1 MNLSCRLGVRLQRLL
16 LPSQRLKKTIHRPY
30 SPRLLF
36 EFLTLIFI
44 VGAFAGYACLASAQL
59 SETNE
64 GTGSGVG
71 AFSGTGVFY
80 GSKARVSLIVPAE
93 SVRPIKNSISK
104 TKVTAENGGTPRS
117 EVAQRQVKI
126 TEEKSKDVPFR
137 ICFVSEITTPSFEVQ
152 RGTSTSALVL
162 DSNGCYFDEISANM
176 RRSEIYY
183 IYGKQDTADE
193 SAELVIIHL
202 DDDPNRA
209 RLKTVQPI
217 YARDQVTIRDDD
229 PTMVSLAR
237 VDKGPIV
244 ESTLG
249 PEGKAEFT
257 VTLSRRLFS
266 GETIDVPF
274 ELGIIKSI
282 HEARMKLKTGGSINQ
297 GVTLKF
303 SRSLKPVINFDG
315 DDENVVQTANVIV
328 HALNDRRVEKSDSV
342 SIKLGPNDSSSS
354 GFNHPELDTNVGGGA
369 QGATTET
376 FTVQI
381 EDQPGEIPVS
391 LSVNRNGTMT
401 EGESVLITAT
411 LGSVNASNQPVLIPI
426 QVRAAQTTATNL
438 DYQMPASISIASG
451 QMTGSVIF
459 ATTDNSTDAADKQV
473 VVEFGAMSAPHSA
486 ATPDHVSITI
496 EDDEAT
502 TVTLA
507 ASPSQISET
516 GSNNKSDVTIS
527 LSRALQSGES
537 LTVPLTV
544 SGATV
549 QTHYQLDLKSAG
561 TALNQ
566 GVSISTNSPHST
578 QHPAIVLTGHAT
590 DVVDSATLE
599 LVAVHASDQL
609 VRSVAIAFG
618 SGTREPNGS
627 GINDGLELAGSPQS
641 VQIIDVDSGA
651 PEVSIVRKHSYR
663 HRESENVIFTLTL
676 SQVQAAATVV
686 NVNIAQ
692 QGSYL
697 KSGQQGVRQVT
708 VPYGQTEV
716 DFVVEIDDDNNDEA
730 NGEITASIEDG
741 SGYRTSTTHTS
752 ARVEVA
758 DDDGMPTVSI
768 ELVPDDEIIDN
779 ADGSSQVTE
788 SGTSSSPGAIKFRVT
803 ANPTTLSPVTV
814 KVNVTATGT
823 VFPSGIT
830 GQRLVEIPANTS
842 SAHFIVG
849 LEDDATDELHGSVS
863 AAIEADDT
871 SYLVASAPDDAKTV
885 IVLDDDPTVVV
896 LTTTIDNTLTEG
908 NPEDSAQ
915 VYISLSRKLNVGETV
930 TVPLQL
936 TSTTGVALPGAVN
949 SDIELMVAG
958 IGVTASATNSATPS
972 IRFTGHSTRTVQT
985 ATMTVMP
992 TSRMD
997 NDTSED
1003 SIVVSL
1009 GTPTATG
1016 LDDIRPS
1023 TVSTNHSSRVI
1034 LQVNDQTESPSE
1046 GVVFSRQSVAL
1057 TPGTSTAY
1065 QVWLQSDP
1073 QAEVVITAVSDHPEV
1088 RVDTDSAAT
1097 GDQNTLTFDASNW
1110 STPQT
1115 VQLHIDSGSQSG
1127 GTSTFVWH
1135 RATVATDSNHRY
1147 HNISIGE
1154 VTVQIN
1160 EVNDEDYRVSLAV
1173 DNPLL
1178 FEGVQV
1184 RTISA
1189 VLDRPNNT
1197 GGPLSI
1203 PLRLGAGSTA
1213 TAPDYTLKV
1222 EAIQIPDNALRGQTT
1237 FAAHRDDLDEQDEI
1251 AIIEPHQL
1259 PVDVVLGATSIVTM
1273 SIFDNTPT
1281 TVSLT
1286 VPDDSTTTGDLAASA
1301 EIRLTLNRP
1310 LVGEESL
1317 TVPLLFAGAV
1327 PGEDFSLALV
1337 GSPNGVTFDAVAPS
1351 LTFSGPSNGVGASEV
1366 SILVNALAGN
1376 YRNDRKVNVSIPAE
1390 SFDNGQN
1397 LVAINLSG
1405 GAIGARKGTGDIT
1418 FFTNSKSSDPVVR
1431 IKPKANRVV
1440 PEGATATFT
1449 VSVDPSPAEDLT
1461 ILLNV
1466 SEDVN
1471 GSYLT
1476 SGFAGH
1482 HQIVLKAGQ
1491 ARADF
1496 NVPVLD
1502 DTVDKPNGDIRVD
1515 VRDNPGIYSVHASLG
1530 SAVVTVYDDDATNVS
1545 LRITGGQLVEGDSQK
1560 LTIELSRGLVDGER
1574 LEVPLQFM
1582 GTAVRNSDFIL
1593 SGQSPAKRGV
1603 TYANLNRSGNN
1614 ADSIAKVIFTGPAIG
1629 QSADFAELTLSA
1641 VADGQVEGPES
1652 VSVVIFLIDE
1662 SSHLIPSWDGLSG
1675 GVQASKTVHNLTI
1688 ADADT
1693 GVNAVNLSV
1702 LGASTRMIVEDE
1714 GSVAIAA
1721 TLDSVNLSDS
1731 AVNIPISVNAAT
1743 SSADH
1748 NDYHV
1753 AATIPIAPGEFF
1765 GTAVFQVKDDREDE
1779 PLEEVAIEMG
1789 STLPDGIVLGGRQA
1803 VRIAIVDNDP
1813 TIVSLVRT
1821 DSGAIGEGG
1830 VGSLQHAEFKVS
1842 LGRGLV
1848 TGEVVHVPLDIT
1860 GDAITE
1866 NDITLALSSG
1876 AGRNHGVALDSITP
1890 LASVVTF
1897 IGQDS
1902 EVIQVA
1908 DLVLT
1913 ALRDDVDE
1921 ADEALTV
1928 SLGLDGAAARVNSW
1942 AARANVS
1949 DGGVISH
1956 GRENQF
1962 NVVIE
1967 SQVES
1972 YVQVPELVQV
1982 VEDENGAGS
1991 IELMGDPRID
2001 TSVTVRYASGTAV
2014 GASSCDSGVDYM
2026 SDTVEFGLRAGVD
2039 VKRVPILTRCADDQD
2054 EHDETY
2060 TLMWDARAPVFDASA
2075 PNCRSATTCS
2085 TEVVIVDD
2093 DATRVDLTI
2102 PDRTAREG
2110 DPTQSAQ
2117 IVLTLSRNLIAHE
2130 KLFVPL
2136 IFSEHAA
2143 DENFQLVLKDNPQGV
2158 SLDEQNR
2165 VVTFSGSDTN
2175 PSALAATI
2183 VLTALEDNNVS
2194 DAILT
2199 VSIPRIAVDFRQ
2211 RTPGMTLAARS
2222 NQYIVGGDITIEDQ
2236 GRQTH
2241 LVASFNGSAVE
2252 VIESTGELSVDVVVD
2267 SVVETDLELSYRVSG
2282 SATPRQDYLIEGLNE
2297 QVGRVTI
2304 AQGRSSAS
2312 IRVAII
2318 DDGVHEAH
2326 ETLVLTLDASPG
2338 YTVGDFAQHT
2348 TMIVDNDEPIEP
2360 VINISGRSKIE
2371 EGQSSIFDLQAD
2383 EEAPVDLQ
2391 INLEVTQTGDFVSA
2405 GELGRSTVTI
2415 LAGQRSATF
2424 EVATVDD
2431 AAFETPG
2438 AVTVSIDAGQGYRVG
2453 ATNVAT
2459 VGVQDNDTVISR
2471 ELARLWLTRFG
2482 RAVTGEIIESI
2493 GARIGNDN
2501 RSTGLNAKLAG
2512 TPIGADAK
2520 PAHPEFSDFSNPSG
2534 VQYRTRSGFYQS
2546 LAELRDPTAATEPG
2560 LQALTEEMF
2569 LTGSDFTLTGET
2581 DRGETKGFW
2590 GRGYFLD
2597 VDGQNGELSTEGE
2610 IKGIAI
2616 GHDVTGAYAGKE
2628 YVAGTLLSYTSGSG
2642 QFTEAN
2648 AGGKIESTLQS
2659 FVPYGS
2665 MEVREGLD
2673 IWAAMGV
2680 GTGEMTVRR
2689 DHGIANSTDIDWQM
2703 LAGGFDQALQ
2713 PIEKFGLTLYG
2724 DYSRTWTKSKAS
2736 SMGFGSN
2743 NQTSRSRV
2751 GLKLTTERTTSKHA
2765 TIQLT
2770 GKLALRQDSGDAET
2784 GEGVEA
2790 GGEFAYVDPRGYNVK
2805 VQGRALVAH
2814 RDSQIREQGLSVAL
2828 QYDPEPETL
2837 RGFSGQLGL
2846 GTGLSANSHALFGN
2860 EVISGTS
2867 SGSTGEP
2874 TWNADIAYGVA
2885 YRQGLAASPYATL
2898 SGTDAIEQGQFGV
2911 RIGKDK
2917 SFAPDLKVDVFI
2929 TAKKPD
2935 AGSGA
2940 GTDVGAGFNLVRH
2953 W

>member
-1 MNLSCRLGVRLQRLL
+1 MNLSYRLGVRLQRLL

-36 EFLTLIFI
+36 ELLTLIFI

-59 SETNE
+59 AVTN
-64 GTGSGVG
+64 GGSGSGVDT
-71 AFSGTGVFY
+71 FSGARVFY
-80 GSKARVSLIVPAE
+80 TSKATVSLVVPAD
-93 SVRPIKNSISK
+93 SVRRTEGVISQ
-104 TKVTAENGGTPRS
+104 TKITAENGGTPRS

-126 TEEKSKDVPFR
+126 SKAQATAVPFR
-137 ICFVSEITTPSFEVQ
+137 ICFVSVFTTPSVEVQ

-162 DSNGCYFDEISANM
+162 DSNGCYIDELSANTKL
-176 RRSEIYY
+176 SEIYY
-183 IYGKQDTADE
+183 IYGKHDTTDDR
-193 SAELVIIHL
+193 SELVIIHL
-202 DDDPNRA
+202 DNETNRA
-209 RLKTVQPI
+209 RPKTVDPF
-217 YARDQVTIRDDD
+217 YVRDRVTIRDDD

-237 VDKGPIV
+237 VDNGPIV
-244 ESTLG
+244 EG
-249 PEGKAEFT
+249 KPYPEGEAEFT

-274 ELGIIKSI
+274 EIGIVKSFS
-282 HEARMKLKTGGSINQ
+282 EARMLLKTGGSINQ
-297 GVTLKF
+297 GVSLK
-303 SRSLKPVINFDG
+303 SRRSLNPVINFLG
-315 DDENVVQTANVIV
+315 DDESVVQTANVIV
-328 HALNDRRVEKSDSV
+328 RAFNDRRVEKSDSV
-342 SIKLGPNDSSSS
+342 SIKLGPNDSSST
-354 GFNHPELDTNVGGGA
+354 GFDHPNRETAVGGGA
-369 QGATTET
+369 QSATTET

-381 EDQPGEIPVS
+381 KDQPGEIPVT
-391 LSVNRNGTMT
+391 LSVNQNGTIT
-401 EGESVLITAT
+401 EGDSALITAT

-426 QVRAAQTTATNL
+426 QVRAAQTTATTL
-438 DYQMPASISIASG
+438 DYQMPALISIAPG
-451 QMTGSVIF
+451 QMAGSVIF

-473 VVEFGAMSAPHSA
+473 VVELGALSAPHSA
-486 ATPDHVSITI
+486 DTPDHVSITI

-502 TVTLA
+502 AVTLA
-507 ASPSQISET
+507 ASTTQISET
-516 GSNNKSDVTIS
+516 GSNNKADVTIS
-527 LSRALQSGES
+527 LSRALKSGES

-549 QTHYQLDLKSAG
+549 QTHYQLDLKSG

-566 GVSISTNSPHST
+566 GVSINANSPHST
-578 QHPAIVLTGHAT
+578 QHPAIEFTGHAT

-618 SGTREPNGS
+618 SGTRAPNGS
-627 GINDGLELAGSPQS
+627 GINDALELAGSPQS

-651 PEVSIVRKHSYR
+651 PEVSVVRKHSHR
-663 HRESENVIFTLTL
+663 HRESQNVIFTLTL

-686 NVNIAQ
+686 NVNVTQ

-697 KSGQQGVRQVT
+697 ESGQQGVRQVT

-716 DFVVEIDDDNNDEA
+716 DFVVGIDDDNSDEA

-741 SGYRTSTTHTS
+741 SGYSISMTGTS

-768 ELVPDDEIIDN
+768 ELVPDDEVIDN

-788 SGTSSSPGAIKFRVT
+788 SGTSSSPGAINFRVT
-803 ANPTTLSPVTV
+803 ANPATLSPVTV

-823 VFPSGIT
+823 VFQSGIT

-842 SAHFIVG
+842 SANFIVG
-849 LEDDATDELHGSVS
+849 LENDATDELQGTVSV
-863 AAIEADDT
+863 AIEADDT
-871 SYLVASAPDDAKTV
+871 AYLVASAPDDAKTV
-885 IVLDDDPTVVV
+885 IVLDDDPTAVV
-896 LTTTIDNTLTEG
+896 LTTTSDNTLTEG
-908 NPEDSAQ
+908 NPEDSAN

-936 TSTTGVALPGAVN
+936 TSTTGVALPGATN
-949 SDIELMVAG
+949 SEIELMVAG
-958 IGVTASATNSATPS
+958 YGVTASATNSATPS
-972 IRFTGHSTRTVQT
+972 IRFTGHSTKTVQT

-992 TSRMD
+992 TSRTD

-1003 SIVVSL
+1003 TIVVSL

-1023 TVSTNHSSRVI
+1023 AVGTSHSSRVI
-1034 LQVNDQTESPSE
+1034 LQVNDQTESPAA
-1046 GVVFSRQSVAL
+1046 GVVFSHPSVTL
-1057 TPGTSTAY
+1057 TPGASTAY

-1073 QAEVVITAVSDHPEV
+1073 EAEVVITVVSDHSEV
-1088 RVDTDSAAT
+1088 RVDTDSTAA
-1097 GDQNTLTFDASNW
+1097 GDQNTLTFNASNW

-1115 VQLHIDSGSQSG
+1115 VQLHIDSGSDSG

-1135 RATVATDSNHRY
+1135 RSTVATDSNHRY

-1160 EVNDEDYRVSLAV
+1160 EVDDDDYRVSLSV
-1173 DNPLL
+1173 DNSML

-1197 GGPLSI
+1197 GSPLSI

-1213 TAPDYTLKV
+1213 TATDYTLKV
-1222 EAIQIPDNALRGQTT
+1222 AAIQVPNNASRGQTT
-1237 FAAHRDDLDEQDEI
+1237 FAANRDDLDEQDEI
-1251 AIIEPHQL
+1251 AIIETYQL
-1259 PVDVVLGATSIVTM
+1259 PVGVVPGSTATVEM

-1286 VPDDSTTTGDLAASA
+1286 VPDDSTTTGEPAASA

-1317 TVPLLFAGAV
+1317 TVPLLFTGAE
-1327 PGEDFSLALV
+1327 PGEDFTLALN
-1337 GSPNGVTFDAVAPS
+1337 GNPNGVTFDAVAPS

-1366 SILVNALAGN
+1366 SILLNALAGN
-1376 YRNDRKVNVSIPAE
+1376 HRNDRKVNVSIPAE

-1405 GAIGARKGTGDIT
+1405 GAIGARTGTGDIT
-1418 FFTNSKSSDPVVR
+1418 FFAKPKSSDPVVR
-1431 IKPKANRVV
+1431 IESTATGAVI
-1440 PEGATATFT
+1440 EGATATFT
-1449 VSVDPSPAEDLT
+1449 LSVDTSPAEDLT

-1466 SEDVN
+1466 S

-1476 SGFAGH
+1476 SGFASH

-1491 ARADF
+1491 THADF
-1496 NVPVLD
+1496 NVPVLA
-1502 DTVDKPNGDIRVD
+1502 DTVDKPNGEIRVQ
-1515 VRDNPGIYSVHASLG
+1515 VRDNPGVYAVHTSLG
-1530 SAVVTVYDDDATNVS
+1530 SAVVTVFDDDATFVS
-1545 LRITGGQLVEGDSQK
+1545 LSITAGQLVEGGSQK
-1560 LTIELSRGLVDGER
+1560 LTIQLNRGLVNGER

-1582 GTAVRNSDFIL
+1582 GSAVRNSDFTL
-1593 SGQSPAKRGV
+1593 SGQTPANRGV

-1629 QSADFAELTLSA
+1629 QSAQFAELTLTA
-1641 VADGQVEGPES
+1641 VADGQTEGSES

-1662 SSHLIPSWDGLSG
+1662 SSNFPPSWDGLG
-1675 GVQASKTVHNLTI
+1675 GGAQASQTVQSLTI
-1688 ADADT
+1688 SDADVD
-1693 GVNAVNLSV
+1693 VNAVNLTV
-1702 LGASTRMIVEDE
+1702 YGASTHLIIEDE

-1721 TLDSVNLSDS
+1721 TLDSVNLSNS
-1731 AVNIPISVNAAT
+1731 IVNIPISVNAPT

-1748 NDYHV
+1748 NDYQV
-1753 AATIPIAPGEFF
+1753 AAIIPIAPGEFF
-1765 GTAVFQVKDDREDE
+1765 GTGVFQVMDDSEDE
-1779 PLEEVAIEMG
+1779 PIEDVTIEMG
-1789 STLPDGIVLGGRQA
+1789 SALPDGIVPGTGQA
-1803 VRIAIVDNDP
+1803 VRIGIVDNDP

-1830 VGSLQHAEFKVS
+1830 VGSLQQAEFNVS
-1842 LGRGLV
+1842 LGRSLAA
-1848 TGEVVHVPLDIT
+1848 GEVVHVPIDIT

-1866 NDITLALSSG
+1866 NDITLSLASG
-1876 AGRNHGVALDSITP
+1876 AGRNHGVALELISP

-1897 IGQDS
+1897 VGQDS
-1902 EVIQVA
+1902 EVVQVA
-1908 DLVLT
+1908 NLVLT
-1913 ALRDDVDE
+1913 ALLDDVEE

-1928 SLGLDGAAARVNSW
+1928 SLGFDGTTERVNSW
-1942 AARANVS
+1942 AVRANVS
-1949 DGGVISH
+1949 DGGVMSH

-1962 NVVIE
+1962 KVVIQ

-1972 YVQVPELVQV
+1972 YVKVPELAHI
-1982 VEDENGAGS
+1982 VEDESGPGS

-2014 GASSCDSGVDYM
+2014 GASSCDSGVDYI
-2026 SDTVEFGLRAGVD
+2026 SDSVEFGLRAGVD
-2039 VKRVPILTRCADDQD
+2039 VKRVPILTRCADAQD

-2060 TLMWDARAPVFDASA
+2060 TLQWDARSPVFDASA
-2075 PNCRSATTCS
+2075 PNCRSATVCS
-2085 TEVVIVDD
+2085 TKVVIVDD
-2093 DATRVDLTI
+2093 DATRVDVTI

-2110 DPTQSAQ
+2110 DPTQTAQ
-2117 IVLTLSRNLIAHE
+2117 ILLTLSRSLITDE

-2136 IFSEHAA
+2136 IFSENASA
-2143 DENFQLVLKDNPQGV
+2143 ENFTLTLKDNPQGV

-2165 VVTFSGSDTN
+2165 VVTFSGSDN
-2175 PSALAATI
+2175 SPSALAATI
-2183 VLTALEDNNVS
+2183 VLTALEDDNITN
-2194 DAILT
+2194 AIIS
-2199 VSIPRIAVDFRQ
+2199 VSIPRIAVDFHHKTR
-2211 RTPGMTLAARS
+2211 GMALADRS
-2222 NQYIVGGDITIEDQ
+2222 SQYIVGGDIIIEDQ
-2236 GRQTH
+2236 GRQTPP
-2241 LVASFNGSAVE
+2241 VASFKGTAVE

-2267 SVVETDLELSYRVSG
+2267 SVVETDLELIYRVSG
-2282 SATPRQDYLIEGLNE
+2282 TATPNEDYFIEGLNE

-2304 AQGRSSAS
+2304 AQGRSGAS
-2312 IRVAII
+2312 IRVAIN
-2318 DDGVHEAH
+2318 DDGVDEAH
-2326 ETLVLTLDASPG
+2326 ETLVLTLYASSG
-2338 YTVGDFAQHT
+2338 YMVDDFAQHT

-2360 VINISGRSKIE
+2360 VITISGRNEIE

-2383 EEAPVDLQ
+2383 VEAPVDLQ

-2438 AVTVSIDAGQGYRVG
+2438 AVTVSIDAGPGYQVG
-2453 ATNVAT
+2453 TTNVAT

-2482 RAVTGEIIESI
+2482 RAVTGEIVESI
-2493 GARIGNDN
+2493 GARIGNDD

-2512 TPIGADAK
+2512 TPIGADAT
-2520 PAHPEFSDFSNPSG
+2520 PAHPEISEYSDPSG
-2534 VQYRTRSGFYQS
+2534 VQYRARFGFYQS
-2546 LAELRDPTAATEPG
+2546 LAELRDPTASTESG
-2560 LQALTEEMF
+2560 LQALTEDMF
-2569 LTGSDFTLTGET
+2569 LTASEFTLTGET

-2590 GRGYFLD
+2590 GRGFFLD
-2597 VDGQNGELSTEGE
+2597 LDGQSGALSTEGE

-2616 GHDVTGAYAGKE
+2616 GHDVTGAHAGKE
-2628 YVAGTLLSYTSGSG
+2628 YVAGALLSYASGSG

-2648 AGGKIESTLQS
+2648 DSGKIESTLQS

-2673 IWAAMGV
+2673 IWAAVGV

-2689 DHGIANSTDIDWQM
+2689 DHEIADSTDIDWKL
-2703 LAGGFDQALQ
+2703 LAGGFDQTLQ

-2736 SMGFGSN
+2736 SMGYGSN

-2751 GLKLTTERTTSKHA
+2751 GLKLTTERTTSKQA

-2814 RDSQIREQGLSVAL
+2814 SDSQIREQGLSVAL

-2846 GTGLSANSHALFGN
+2846 GTGSSTNSHALFGN
-2860 EVISGTS
+2860 EVMSGTS

-2874 TWNADIAYGVA
+2874 GWNADIAYGVA

-2898 SGTDAIEQGQFGV
+2898 SGTDAIEQGKFGV
-2911 RIGKDK
+2911 RISKDK
-2917 SFAPDLKVDVFI
+2917 SFAPDLKIDVFV

-2935 AGSGA
+2935 TGSGA
-2940 GTDVGAGFNLVRH
+2940 GTDVGAGFSLVRH

>member
-1 MNLSCRLGVRLQRLL
+1 MNLSYRLGVRLQRLL

-36 EFLTLIFI
+36 ELLTLIFI

-59 SETNE
+59 AVANGGS
-64 GTGSGVG
+64 GSGVDT
-71 AFSGTGVFY
+71 FSGAGVFY
-80 GSKARVSLIVPAE
+80 TSKATVSLVVPAD
-93 SVRPIKNSISK
+93 SVRRTEGVISQ
-104 TKVTAENGGTPRS
+104 TKITAENGGTPRS

-126 TEEKSKDVPFR
+126 SKAQATAVPFR
-137 ICFVSEITTPSFEVQ
+137 ICFVSVFTTPSVEVQ

-162 DSNGCYFDEISANM
+162 DSNGCYIDELSANTKL
-176 RRSEIYY
+176 SEIYY
-183 IYGKQDTADE
+183 IYGKHDTTDDR
-193 SAELVIIHL
+193 SELVIIHL
-202 DDDPNRA
+202 DNETNRA
-209 RLKTVQPI
+209 RPKTVAPF
-217 YARDQVTIRDDD
+217 YVRDQVTIRDDD

-237 VDKGPIV
+237 VDNGPIV
-244 ESTLG
+244 EG
-249 PEGKAEFT
+249 KPYPEGEAEFT

-274 ELGIIKSI
+274 EIGLVKSFS
-282 HEARMKLKTGGSINQ
+282 EARMLLKSGGSINQ
-297 GVTLKF
+297 GVSLK
-303 SRSLKPVINFDG
+303 SRRSLNPVINFFG
-315 DDENVVQTANVIV
+315 DDESVVQTANVILR
-328 HALNDRRVEKSDSV
+328 AFDDRRVEMSDSV
-342 SIKLGPNDSSSS
+342 SIKLGPNDSSST
-354 GFNHPELDTNVGGGA
+354 GFNHSDRDTTVGGGA
-369 QGATTET
+369 QSATTET

-381 EDQPGEIPVS
+381 KDQPGEIPVT
-391 LSVNRNGTMT
+391 LSVNQNGTIT
-401 EGESVLITAT
+401 EGDSALITAT

-426 QVRAAQTTATNL
+426 QVRAAQTTATTL
-438 DYQMPASISIASG
+438 DYQMPALISIAPG
-451 QMTGSVIF
+451 QMAGSVIF

-473 VVEFGAMSAPHSA
+473 VVELGALSAPHSA
-486 ATPDHVSITI
+486 DTPDHVSITI

-502 TVTLA
+502 AVTLA
-507 ASPSQISET
+507 ASTTQISET
-516 GSNNKSDVTIS
+516 GSNNKADVTIS
-527 LSRALQSGES
+527 LSRALKSGES

-549 QTHYQLDLKSAG
+549 QTHYQLDLKSG
-561 TALNQ
+561 SALNQ
-566 GVSISTNSPHST
+566 GVSINANSPHST
-578 QHPAIVLTGHAT
+578 QHPAIEFTGHAT

-651 PEVSIVRKHSYR
+651 PEVSVVRKHSHR
-663 HRESENVIFTLTL
+663 HRESQNVTFTLTL

-686 NVNIAQ
+686 NVNVTQ

-716 DFVVEIDDDNNDEA
+716 DFVVEIDDDNSDEA

-741 SGYRTSTTHTS
+741 SGYSISTTGTS

-788 SGTSSSPGAIKFRVT
+788 SGTSSSPGAINFRVT

-823 VFPSGIT
+823 VFQSGIT

-842 SAHFIVG
+842 SANFIVG
-849 LEDDATDELHGSVS
+849 LENDATDELQGTVSV
-863 AAIEADDT
+863 AIEADDT
-871 SYLVASAPDDAKTV
+871 AYLVASAPDDAKTV
-885 IVLDDDPTVVV
+885 IVLDDDPTAVV
-896 LTTTIDNTLTEG
+896 LTTTSDNTLTEG
-908 NPEDSAQ
+908 NPEDSTN

-936 TSTTGVALPGAVN
+936 TSTTGVALPGAAN
-949 SDIELMVAG
+949 SEIELMVAG
-958 IGVTASATNSATPS
+958 YGVTASATNSATPS
-972 IRFTGHSTRTVQT
+972 IRFTGHSTKTVQT

-992 TSRMD
+992 TSRTD

-1003 SIVVSL
+1003 TIVVSFE
-1009 GTPTATG
+1009 TPTATG

-1023 TVSTNHSSRVI
+1023 AVGTSHSSRVI
-1034 LQVNDQTESPSE
+1034 LQVNDQTESPAA
-1046 GVVFSRQSVAL
+1046 GVVFSHPSVTL
-1057 TPGTSTAY
+1057 TPGASTAY

-1073 QAEVVITAVSDHPEV
+1073 EAEVVITVVSDHSEV
-1088 RVDTDSAAT
+1088 RVDTDSTAA
-1097 GDQNTLTFDASNW
+1097 GDQNTLTFNASNW

-1115 VQLHIDSGSQSG
+1115 VQLHIDSGSDSG

-1135 RATVATDSNHRY
+1135 RSTVATDSNHRY
-1147 HNISIGE
+1147 HNISIDE
-1154 VTVQIN
+1154 VSVQIN
-1160 EVNDEDYRVSLAV
+1160 DVDDDDYRVSLSV

-1213 TAPDYTLKV
+1213 TATDYTLKV
-1222 EAIQIPDNALRGQTT
+1222 AAIQIPNNASSGQTT
-1237 FAAHRDDLDEQDEI
+1237 FAANLDNLDEQDEI
-1251 AIIEPHQL
+1251 AIIEHHQL
-1259 PVDVVLGATSIVTM
+1259 PVGVVPGATSKVEM

-1286 VPDDSTTTGDLAASA
+1286 VPDDSTTSGDLAASA

-1317 TVPLLFAGAV
+1317 TVPLLFTGAE
-1327 PGEDFSLALV
+1327 PGEDFSLALD
-1337 GSPNGVTFDAVAPS
+1337 GNPNGVTFDAVAPS

-1366 SILVNALAGN
+1366 SILLNALAGSH
-1376 YRNDRKVNVSIPAE
+1376 RNDRKVNVSIPAE

-1405 GAIGARKGTGDIT
+1405 GAIGARAGTGDIT
-1418 FFTNSKSSDPVVR
+1418 FFAKPKSSDPVVR
-1431 IKPKANRVV
+1431 IESTATRAVL
-1440 PEGATATFT
+1440 EGATATFT
-1449 VSVDPSPAEDLT
+1449 ASVDTSPAEDLT

-1466 SEDVN
+1466 S

-1482 HQIVLKAGQ
+1482 HQIILKAGQ
-1491 ARADF
+1491 TRADF
-1496 NVPVLD
+1496 NVPVLA
-1502 DTVDKPNGDIRVD
+1502 DTVDKLNGEIRVQ
-1515 VRDNPGIYSVHASLG
+1515 VRDNPGVYAVHTSLG
-1530 SAVVTVYDDDATNVS
+1530 SAVVTVFDDDATFVS
-1545 LRITGGQLVEGDSQK
+1545 LSTTGGQLVEGGSQK
-1560 LTIELSRGLVDGER
+1560 LTIQLSRGLVDGER

-1582 GTAVRNSDFIL
+1582 GSAVRNSDFIL
-1593 SGQSPAKRGV
+1593 SGQYPAKRGV

-1614 ADSIAKVIFTGPAIG
+1614 ADSIAKVIFTGPVIG
-1629 QSADFAELTLSA
+1629 QSAQFAELTLAA
-1641 VADGQVEGPES
+1641 VADGQTEGPES
-1652 VSVVIFLIDE
+1652 VSVVIFLIDD
-1662 SSHLIPSWDGLSG
+1662 SSHLPPSWDGLSG
-1675 GVQASKTVHNLTI
+1675 GVQASKTVHSLTI
-1688 ADADT
+1688 SDT
-1693 GVNAVNLSV
+1693 DVGVNAVNLSV
-1702 LGASTRMIVEDE
+1702 NGASSHMIIEDE

-1731 AVNIPISVNAAT
+1731 VVNIPISVNTTT

-1748 NDYHV
+1748 NDYQV

-1765 GTAVFQVKDDREDE
+1765 GTAVFQVKNDREDE
-1779 PLEEVAIEMG
+1779 PIENVTIEMG
-1789 STLPDGIVLGGRQA
+1789 GALPDGIVPGTGQA
-1803 VRIAIVDNDP
+1803 VRIGIVDNDP

-1830 VGSLQHAEFKVS
+1830 IGSLQQAEFKVS

-1848 TGEVVHVPLDIT
+1848 AGEVVHVPLDIT

-1876 AGRNHGVALDSITP
+1876 AGRNHGVALDLITS

-1897 IGQDS
+1897 IGQDT
-1902 EVIQVA
+1902 EVVQVA
-1908 DLVLT
+1908 NLVLT
-1913 ALRDDVDE
+1913 ALPDDVDE

-1928 SLGLDGAAARVNSW
+1928 SLGLDGETERVNSW
-1942 AARANVS
+1942 AVRANVS

-1972 YVQVPELVQV
+1972 YVKVPELAQV
-1982 VEDENGAGS
+1982 IEDENGAGS
-1991 IELMGDPRID
+1991 IELIGDPRID

-2014 GASSCDSGVDYM
+2014 GASSCDSGVDYI

-2060 TLMWDARAPVFDASA
+2060 TLQWDARAPVFDASA

-2085 TEVVIVDD
+2085 TKVVIVDD
-2093 DATRVDLTI
+2093 DATRVDVTI
-2102 PDRTAREG
+2102 PDRSAREG
-2110 DPTQSAQ
+2110 DRTQSAQ
-2117 IVLTLSRNLIAHE
+2117 IVLNVSRSLIAHE

-2136 IFSEHAA
+2136 IFSENAA
-2143 DENFQLVLKDNPQGV
+2143 DENFTLALKDNPQGV
-2158 SLDEQNR
+2158 SLDEQSR
-2165 VVTFSGSDTN
+2165 VVTFSGSDN
-2175 PSALAATI
+2175 SPSALAAAI
-2183 VLTALEDNNVS
+2183 ELTALEDDNETA
-2194 DAILT
+2194 AILT
-2199 VSIPRIAVDFRQ
+2199 VSIPRIAVDFHH
-2211 RTPGMTLAARS
+2211 RTQGMTLAARS
-2222 NQYIVGGDITIEDQ
+2222 NQYIVGGDIIIEDR
-2236 GRQTH
+2236 GRQTPP
-2241 LVASFNGSAVE
+2241 VAGFKGTAVE
-2252 VIESTGELSVDVVVD
+2252 VIESAGDLNVDVVVD
-2267 SVVETDLELSYRVSG
+2267 SVAETDLELIYRVSG
-2282 SATPRQDYLIEGLNE
+2282 SATPGQDYLIEGLNE

-2304 AQGRSSAS
+2304 AQGRTGAS
-2312 IRVAII
+2312 IRVAIV
-2318 DDGVHEAH
+2318 DDGVDEAR
-2326 ETLVLTLDASPG
+2326 ETLVLTLYASSG
-2338 YTVGDFAQHT
+2338 YMVGDFAQHT
-2348 TMIVDNDEPIEP
+2348 TTIVDNDEPIEP
-2360 VINISGRSKIE
+2360 VINISGRSEIE

-2383 EEAPVDLQ
+2383 VEAPVDLQ

-2405 GELGRSTVTI
+2405 GELDRSTVTI

-2438 AVTVSIDAGQGYRVG
+2438 AVTVSIDAGPGYRVG
-2453 ATNVAT
+2453 TTNVAT
-2459 VGVQDNDTVISR
+2459 VGVQDNDSVISR

-2493 GARIGNDN
+2493 GARIGNDD

-2512 TPIGADAK
+2512 TPIGVDAK
-2520 PAHPEFSDFSNPSG
+2520 PVHPEISEYSNSSG
-2534 VQYRTRSGFYQS
+2534 VQYRAKSGFYQS
-2546 LAELRDPTAATEPG
+2546 LAELRDPTAATESG
-2560 LQALTEEMF
+2560 LKSLTEEMF

-2590 GRGYFLD
+2590 GRGFILD
-2597 VDGQNGELSTEGE
+2597 IDGQSDGLSSEGE
-2610 IKGIAI
+2610 VKGVTI
-2616 GHDVTGAYAGKE
+2616 GHDVTGASAGRE
-2628 YVAGTLLSYTSGSG
+2628 YLAGVLLSHASGSG

-2648 AGGKIESTLQS
+2648 GGGKIESTLQS

-2673 IWAAMGV
+2673 IWAAMGL

-2689 DHGIANSTDIDWQM
+2689 DHGIASSTDIDWQL

-2713 PIEKFGLTLYG
+2713 PIVKFGLTLYG
-2724 DYSRTWTKSKAS
+2724 DYSRTWTNSKAN

-2743 NQTSRSRV
+2743 SQTSRSRL
-2751 GLKLTTERTTSKHA
+2751 GLKLTTEKTTSKHA

-2814 RDSQIREQGLSVAL
+2814 SDSQIREQGLSVAL

-2846 GTGLSANSHALFGN
+2846 GTGSNTNSHALFGN
-2860 EVISGTS
+2860 EVMSGTS
-2867 SGSTGEP
+2867 SAGTGEP
-2874 TWNADIAYGVA
+2874 SWNADIAYGLA
-2885 YRQGLAASPYATL
+2885 YRQGLAASPYAKF

-2911 RIGKDK
+2911 RISKDK
-2917 SFAPDLKVDVFI
+2917 SFAPDLKIDVFVS
-2929 TAKKPD
+2929 AKKPD
-2935 AGSGA
+2935 GGSGA
-2940 GTDVGAGFNLVRH
+2940 GTDVGAGLSLVRH